1 MLLAEIFMSIRIK
14 LTNPTQEIMTAG
26 YSALAQDINKS
37 ISQNIGKIVVKIKEA
52 IGNSISFHP
61 TVMALSDYAPGGLA
75 SELGLYPGQ
84 GSLAASQIVDI
95 VTEDV
100 EFRFSKINTK
110 LQGRIQ
116 FYIAHEAVSRLV
128 ALPIGHVIYGKGD
141 LHWLKWLL
149 ERGDAIIIDSYEYN
163 PQSGF
168 GRSGGGSMALGGS
181 WRVPPEYAGTPE
193 KNFISDAL
201 FNKTFQDTLQNIIER
216 YL

>member
-1 MLLAEIFMSIRIK
+1 MSIRLK

-26 YSALAQDINKS
+26 YAALSKEVNKR
-37 ISQNIGKIVVKIKEA
+37 IVQNIPKILTKIKEA
-52 IGNSISFHP
+52 IGNSISSHP
-61 TVMALSDYAPGGLA
+61 TVLALSDYAPGGLA
-75 SELGLYPGQ
+75 AELGLYPGQ

-95 VTEDV
+95 VTDDV
-100 EFRFSKINTK
+100 EFRFRRINTK
-110 LQGRIQ
+110 LQGSIQ
-116 FYIAHEAVSRLV
+116 FYIAHEAVARLV

-141 LHWLKWLL
+141 LHWLL

-201 FNKTFQDTLQNIIER
+201 FNKTFQDTLQNIIEG

>member
-1 MLLAEIFMSIRIK
+1 MSIRLK

-26 YSALAQDINKS
+26 YAALSKEVNKR
-37 ISQNIGKIVVKIKEA
+37 IVQNIPKILTKIKEA
-52 IGNSISFHP
+52 IGNSISSHP
-61 TVMALSDYAPGGLA
+61 TVLALSDYAPGGLA
-75 SELGLYPGQ
+75 AELGLYPGQ

-95 VTEDV
+95 VTDDV
-100 EFRFSKINTK
+100 EFRFRRINTK
-110 LQGRIQ
+110 LQGSIQ
-116 FYIAHEAVSRLV
+116 FYIAHEAVARLV

-141 LHWLKWLL
+141 LHWLQWLL

-201 FNKTFQDTLQNIIER
+201 FNKTFQDTLQNIIEG

>member
-1 MLLAEIFMSIRIK
+1 MSIRIK

-52 IGNSISFHP
+52 IGYSISLHP
-61 TVMALSDYAPGGLA
+61 TVIALSDYAPGGLA

-84 GSLAASQIVDI
+84 GSLAASQIVNI
-95 VTEDV
+95 ITEDV
-100 EFRFSKINTK
+100 TFRFSKISTK
-110 LQGRIQ
+110 LQGSIQ

-128 ALPIGHVIYGKGD
+128 ALPIGHVIYGRGD

-181 WRVPPEYAGTPE
+181 WRVPPEYAGTPDD
-193 KNFISDAL
+193 NFISDSL
-201 FNKTFQDTLQNIIER
+201 FNKPFQDTLQNIIER

>member
-1 MLLAEIFMSIRIK
+1 MSIRLK

-26 YSALAQDINKS
+26 YAALSKEVNKR
-37 ISQNIGKIVVKIKEA
+37 IVQNIPKIVTKIKEA
-52 IGNSISFHP
+52 IGNSISSHP
-61 TVMALSDYAPGGLA
+61 TVLALSDYAPGGLA
-75 SELGLYPGQ
+75 AELGLYPGQ
-84 GSLAASQIVDI
+84 GSLAASQITDI
-95 VTEDV
+95 VTDDV
-100 EFRFSKINTK
+100 EFRFRRINTK
-110 LQGRIQ
+110 LQGSIQ
-116 FYIAHEAVSRLV
+116 FYIAHEAVARLV

-141 LHWLKWLL
+141 LHWLQWLL

-201 FNKTFQDTLQNIIER
+201 FNKPFQDTLQNIIEG